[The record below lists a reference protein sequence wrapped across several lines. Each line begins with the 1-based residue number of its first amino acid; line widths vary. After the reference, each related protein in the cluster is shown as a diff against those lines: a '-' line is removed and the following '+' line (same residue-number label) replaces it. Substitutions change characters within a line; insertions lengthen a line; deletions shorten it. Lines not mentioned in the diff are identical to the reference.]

1 MVGEK
6 EGRAEVVNERMVCW
20 VEGKEGGGGEGMSG
34 GWGEGRECRGSD
46 GRKDGWG
53 EGREGRG
60 VDGRR
65 VDGEK
70 EGRAEVVTEG
80 GWMGRRKGGQRW

>member
-20 VEGKEGGGGEGMSG
+20 VEGKEGGEGEGMSG
-34 GWGEGRECRGSD
+34 GWGEGREGRGSD
-46 GRKDGWG
+46 GRRGGWG
-53 EGREGRG
+53 EGRESRG
-60 VDGRR
+60 GDERR

-70 EGRAEVVTEG
+70 EGRA
-80 GWMGRRKGGQRW
+80 

>member
-1 MVGEK
+1 M
-6 EGRAEVVNERMVCW
+6 
-20 VEGKEGGGGEGMSG
+20 
-34 GWGEGRECRGSD
+34 RG
-46 GRKDGWG
+46 GWG

-60 VDGRR
+60 GDGRR

-80 GWMGRRKGGQRW
+80 GWMGRRKGGQR